1 MTIRGFS
8 NHSNWSSR
16 HLLHVREVETKYL
29 RLAYL
34 GLKGS
39 VAVRLKLYGITICFV
54 NNHLTAH
61 DWNLAKR
68 VEEYNKV
75 IEEMHFKS
83 VYVFGL
89 ILIVISIQWKVEN
102 TFSGTRRGFCTT
114 TTFSGWAT

>member
-8 NHSNWSSR
+8 KHSNWSSR

-83 VYVFGL
+83 L
-89 ILIVISIQWKVEN
+89 
-102 TFSGTRRGFCTT
+102 
-114 TTFSGWAT
+114 